1 MPSFRNPKAQAQH
14 AVSQRLALNES
25 RHDNRQDGRIHSVGT
40 GRAYTESLSTFTSW
54 LQDEKLGDL
63 QGVSREVVIQ
73 YLELRTTEV
82 SQAQLNK
89 DRHAL
94 QSCLGERLP
103 VLRSEV
109 ELVRG
114 SKVYTPEQISIV
126 QQHQSPKNQLASA
139 LVAAT
144 GIRAHELLCLMP
156 ETEKARSGH
165 RVWRDDLH
173 AGLTTGVP
181 YVTTGKGGLVRRL
194 MIPATLARLLE
205 STRLTEPRIVID
217 RCVRYT
223 SHYAVGGGHAWSQSF
238 SAASNRALGWSA
250 GGHAVRATW
259 ACNRVAELQS
269 LGYSQEDAKLICS
282 QNLGHFRADVLEYYI
297 GR

>member
-1 MPSFRNPKAQAQH
+1 MPSFRNPKAQAEH
-14 AVSQRLALNES
+14 AVSQRLALSES
-25 RHDNRQDGRIHSVGT
+25 RHDNRDDGRIHSVGT
-40 GRAYTESLSTFTSW
+40 ARAYSESLSTFTSW

-63 QGVSREVVIQ
+63 QGVSREVAIQ

-114 SKVYTPEQISIV
+114 SRVYTPEQIAII
-126 QQHQSPKNQLASA
+126 QQHQSPKHLLASQ

-144 GIRAHELLCLMP
+144 GIRAHELYCLRL
-156 ETEKARSGH
+156 ETEKSRSSH

-173 AGLTTGVP
+173 AGLSGGVH
-181 YVTTGKGGLVRRL
+181 YVTTGKGGLVRSV
-194 MIPATLARLLE
+194 MIPADLAEKLE
-205 STRLTEPRIVID
+205 STRYAVPRTVVD
-217 RCVRYT
+217 RGVRYEP
-223 SHYAVGGGHAWSQSF
+223 HYAVGGGQAWSQSF
-238 SAASNRALGWSA
+238 SAASKRALGWSA

-259 ACNRVAELQS
+259 ACNRVSELQS
-269 LGYSQEDAKLICS
+269 LGHSLGDAKLICS
-282 QNLGHFRADVLEYYI
+282 QNLGHFRADVLEYCL

>member
-14 AVSQRLALNES
+14 AVSQRLALSES

-40 GRAYTESLSTFTSW
+40 ARAYTEALSTFTSW
-54 LQDEKLGDL
+54 LQDEKLGHL
-63 QGVSREVVIQ
+63 QGASREVIIQ

-114 SKVYTPEQISIV
+114 SRVYTQEQIAIV
-126 QQHQSPKNQLASA
+126 MQHQSPKNMLASM

-144 GIRAHELLCLMP
+144 GIRTHELCCLRL
-156 ETEKARSGH
+156 ETEKSRSSH

-173 AGLTTGVP
+173 AGLSGVT
-181 YVTTGKGGLVRRL
+181 YVVTGKGGLVRSV
-194 MIPATLARLLE
+194 MIPADLAERLEL
-205 STRLTEPRIVID
+205 TRLAESRTVID
-217 RCVRYT
+217 RSVRYEAL
-223 SHYAVGGGHAWSQSF
+223 YAVGFGQAFSQSY
-238 SAASNRALGWSA
+238 SAASRRALGWSA
-250 GGHAVRATW
+250 GCHAVRATW

-269 LGYSQEDAKLICS
+269 LGYSLGDAKLICS
-282 QNLGHFRADVLEYYI
+282 QNLGHFRADVLEYYL
-297 GR
+297 GK